1 MKAAKEKGG
10 LRERFMTHE
19 VQKIGK
25 EEVRVA
31 TKKIKH
37 TGSRWGIEI
46 FRRGVSRLF
55 NQTD

>member
-1 MKAAKEKGG
+1 MKAANEKG

-31 TKKIKH
+31 TKKMKH
-37 TGSRWGIEI
+37 TGSR
-46 FRRGVSRLF
+46 
-55 NQTD
+55 

>member
-37 TGSRWGIEI
+37 TGSR
-46 FRRGVSRLF
+46 
-55 NQTD
+55 